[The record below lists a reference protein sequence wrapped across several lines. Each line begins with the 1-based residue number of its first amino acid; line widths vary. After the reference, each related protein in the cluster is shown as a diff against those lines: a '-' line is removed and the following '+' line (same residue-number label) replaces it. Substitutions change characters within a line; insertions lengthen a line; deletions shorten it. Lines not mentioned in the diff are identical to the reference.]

1 MNDVL
6 RAADVRV
13 AFGGVV
19 ACDGIDL
26 AVASGQTI
34 GLTGPNGSGKSTFLN
49 ALCGIVPASG
59 SLEVHGEQVVLGHP
73 EEIRRRGVARTF
85 QTPQNWAALSVLDNV
100 LLGDDD
106 RSSTGLFGAVLG
118 RRAMRQAEDARWQR
132 AAAALDRV
140 GLPRSLA
147 YAPASSL
154 AYGQQRRLELARAV
168 VGGPAALLL
177 DEPSAGLNASE
188 TRWLGE
194 LLGSLRDEGVALVV
208 VDHKVDFLD
217 AIGDRIVVLELGR
230 VVAEGPPV
238 EIWRDES
245 VIAAYLGRAE
255 A

>member
-1 MNDVL
+1 MSEVL
-6 RAADVRV
+6 RAAAVRV
-13 AFGGVV
+13 AFGGVL

-59 SLEVHGEQVVLGHP
+59 SLEVHGEPVVLGHP
-73 EEIRRRGVARTF
+73 EEIRRRGVGRTF

-106 RSSTGLFGAVLG
+106 RSSTGLFGAALG
-118 RRAMRQAEDARWQR
+118 RRAMRQAEDARWRR

-147 YAPASSL
+147 HAPASSL

-177 DEPSAGLNASE
+177 DEPSAGLNAAE

-194 LLGSLRDEGVALVV
+194 LLVSLRDEGTALVV

-217 AIGDRIVVLELGR
+217 AIADRIVVLELGR